1 MSSPKNL
8 NYQKTSFLSKAN
20 INFIEDMYVKYME
33 NDPTLPKSW
42 KSYFGSLKEDLNSV
56 AREIKGPTWNP
67 NKIKIEINKTQNF
80 ENKNG
85 SIGSDLE
92 SQKIESIKL
101 IALIRAYRIRGHL
114 IANLD
119 PCLLYTS
126 DAADE

>member
-33 NDPTLPKSW
+33 NDQTLPESW

-67 NKIKIEINKTQNF
+67 NKIKIEINKTHN
-80 ENKNG
+80 
-85 SIGSDLE
+85 I
-92 SQKIESIKL
+92 
-101 IALIRAYRIRGHL
+101 
-114 IANLD
+114 
-119 PCLLYTS
+119 
-126 DAADE
+126 

>member
-33 NDPTLPKSW
+33 NDPTLPESW

-101 IALIRAYRIRGHL
+101 IALIRAYRIRAVSYTHL
-114 IANLD
+114 TLPTI
-119 PCLLYTS
+119 CS
-126 DAADE
+126 V